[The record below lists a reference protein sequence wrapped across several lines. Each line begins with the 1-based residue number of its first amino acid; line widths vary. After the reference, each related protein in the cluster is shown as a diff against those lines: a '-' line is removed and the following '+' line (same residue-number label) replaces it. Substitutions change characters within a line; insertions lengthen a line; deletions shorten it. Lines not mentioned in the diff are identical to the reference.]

1 MEAQAEERRKGRETS
16 REEWSGSRRYATR
29 VQFDPRPTH
38 RKAAARE
45 RHCPTELRKPSAVAR
60 CDCSGL
66 LPAVQEMMSGM
77 LMYPAQTTQMQP
89 KYRAEY
95 CDWVMCEAYSVTV
108 SGARDQ

>member
-1 MEAQAEERRKGRETS
+1 MGGQDQERGTPGKEGR
-16 REEWSGSRRYATR
+16 RRCR
-29 VQFDPRPTH
+29 IQFDSSATH

-95 CDWVMCEAYSVTV
+95 WDWVMCEAYRITV
-108 SGARDQ
+108 SGAHDHDQ